1 MRRINSS
8 HKISFTKELFPKHG
22 IFGFLNCAVH
32 FTVFM
37 LVNTGIDCSERSCTQ
52 FASSFYQ
59 ITWDFNAF
67 KVSLPINRVH
77 SGFIAPRSLPSVI
90 QVESNDNPKYSND
103 KYRNQNR
110 PEQSH
115 FSILPNCYKEFFR
128 PGSRSGQGHGPNAN
142 VVGSWRG

>member
-1 MRRINSS
+1 M
-8 HKISFTKELFPKHG
+8 KI
-22 IFGFLNCAVH
+22 
-32 FTVFM
+32 
-37 LVNTGIDCSERSCTQ
+37 
-52 FASSFYQ
+52 Y
-59 ITWDFNAF
+59 
-67 KVSLPINRVH
+67 LPINRVH

-128 PGSRSGQGHGPNAN
+128 PGSGSGQGHSPNAN
-142 VVGSWRG
+142 VVGSWRGQFMSPSFFDQIMGAEIQKKYNIILSVQYIFIYKDSKLLVIVFLS